1 MIKKYVDNNS
11 SRVFSSIIKKKLF
24 VQTQLGLKYELKLDV
39 DDEIKSINRKPKTD
53 LPLCKER

>member
-11 SRVFSSIIKKKLF
+11 LRVFSSIIKKKLF